1 MRLGKSQVCID
12 DIINKLFPDVATYD
26 VEHAGERFDR
36 YGVQL
41 SSETKIGLITYA
53 AVVVVINV
61 VVWTVA
67 YFKYR
72 KKEKGEEKKRVYKSQ
87 FKEMNGS
94 DIEIVSII
102 GN

>member
-1 MRLGKSQVCID
+1 M
-12 DIINKLFPDVATYD
+12 
-26 VEHAGERFDR
+26 
-36 YGVQL
+36 
-41 SSETKIGLITYA
+41 
-53 AVVVVINV
+53 INV

-72 KKEKGEEKKRVYKSQ
+72 KKEKAEERTQVYKSQ

-102 GN
+102 GNELPATERKLT